1 MQCPLC
7 KRPMIFLELHEVE
20 VDHCVACGG
29 VWLAAGEWALLQAGA
44 ATREPSMAELRA
56 DPSIMEERRR
66 CPICDHKMEKVR
78 GGPEDRIILDRCT
91 KNGDGVWL
99 DRGELQHVVS
109 EGQFPGENRVQKLL
123 IDIFGDH

>member
-1 MQCPLC
+1 
-7 KRPMIFLELHEVE
+7 MISLELNEVE

-29 VWLAAGEWALLQAGA
+29 VWLDSGEMELLLDGA
-44 ATREPSMAELRA
+44 ANRERIMAELRA

-78 GGPEDRIILDRCT
+78 GGLEDRIILDRCT

-99 DRGELQHVVS
+99 DRGELHHVVS
-109 EGQFPGENRVQKLL
+109 QGEFPGENRVQKLL
-123 IDIFGDH
+123 IDIFGDQ